1 MMMADA
7 MDSFH
12 QFDSEI
18 RRPLSFVSLA
28 GSDGSLDG
36 LMEEKAKLGEIL
48 LIRRTARSGCSN
60 RIELVSNASLLFLP
74 AQIIS

>member
-12 QFDSEI
+12 QFDSEM
-18 RRPLSFVSLA
+18 RRPLSFVSPA
-28 GSDGSLDG
+28 GSDLDG

-48 LIRRTARSGCSN
+48 LFVR
-60 RIELVSNASLLFLP
+60 
-74 AQIIS
+74 